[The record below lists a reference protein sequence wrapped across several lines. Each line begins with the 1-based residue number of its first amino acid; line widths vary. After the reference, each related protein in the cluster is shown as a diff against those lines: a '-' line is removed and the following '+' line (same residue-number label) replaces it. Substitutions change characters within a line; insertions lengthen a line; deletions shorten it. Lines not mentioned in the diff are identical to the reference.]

1 MYPHQKIEKK
11 WQEYWKTNK
20 TFEVNEDLEKKKYY
34 CLDMFPYP
42 SSNGLH
48 VGHPEGYTAT
58 DIFSRYLRM
67 NGYNVLHPMGWDAF
81 GLPAENFAI
90 KEGVHPATT
99 TAKNIENFRK
109 QIQSF
114 GFSYDWSREVTTSSP
129 DYYKWTQWIFLQLY
143 KKGLAYKRKAPVN
156 WCDSCQ
162 TVLANEQVVGGSCD
176 RCHGP
181 IIQKELAQW
190 FLKVTDYAEELLS
203 CLDDLDWPSSIK
215 ASQRNWI
222 GKSEG
227 ARIAFPI
234 VSNSLA
240 IEVFTT
246 RPDTLY
252 GATYMVI
259 APEHPLIEQCAERIT
274 NLKEIRT
281 YQRTAQT
288 KNERERT
295 QLEKEKTGVEVKGIQ
310 ALNPANG
317 ESIPIWIAD
326 YVLIN
331 YGTGAIMA
339 VPAHD
344 ERDFA
349 FAKKYNLPITM
360 VVCPH
365 YPAATCP
372 VLDQAYTETGHLVES
387 GEFTG
392 MASEEAKKKIT
403 EHVGGSSEINYKL
416 RDWLISR
423 QRYWGA
429 PIPILYCDSCGEQP
443 VPEIDLPIPLPTDVD
458 FRPSGESP
466 LVRSKEFHSV
476 KCPTC
481 GDPARRESDTMDT
494 FMCSSWYFLRYTS
507 PHEADQP
514 FDEEK
519 IKHWM
524 PVDMYVGGAEHAVL
538 HLLYARFMTKA
549 LRDCGFL
556 SFDEPF
562 TRLKNQGMILGEDGE
577 KMSKSRGNVINPDDV
592 VATFGADTIRIY
604 EMFMG
609 PFEATKPWSTN
620 GAVGVRRFLER
631 VWYVFDQI
639 GKNPD
644 AHTKASSHELIKTVL
659 KTLKKVT
666 EDIVTFNFNTAV
678 SSMMICANALH
689 DAVNKGGSIDKELQ
703 QKFLLIL
710 SPFAPHLVEELLEL
724 RNEGP
729 LSIHAWPTYDPKLVK
744 DSVVTVV
751 IQVNGKVRDQIEV
764 EVNLEDAILKAH
776 AFERPAVQKW
786 IEGKDTKKIIIIKN
800 KLVNIVTEA
809 A

>member
-1 MYPHQKIEKK
+1 MYPHKIIEKK
-11 WQEYWKTNK
+11 WQEYWETNK
-20 TFEVNEDLEKKKYY
+20 TFEVTEDAEKKKYY

-58 DIFSRYLRM
+58 DIFCRYLRM

-90 KEGVHPATT
+90 KEGTHPATT

-109 QIQSF
+109 QIKSF
-114 GFSYDWSREVTTSSP
+114 GFSYNWSREVDTSSP
-129 DYYKWTQWIFLQLY
+129 EYYRWTQWIFLQLY

-156 WCDSCQ
+156 WCGSCQ

-181 IIQKELAQW
+181 IIQKEFEQW
-190 FLKVTDYAEELLS
+190 FLKVTEYADELLT
-203 CLDDLDWPSSIK
+203 CLDTLDWPSSIK

-227 ARIAFPI
+227 ARIAFQL
-234 VSNSLA
+234 VDSEYAL
-240 IEVFTT
+240 EVFTT

-259 APEHPLIEQCAERIT
+259 APEHPIIENFTSHIL
-274 NLKEIRT
+274 NLKEIQT
-281 YQRTAQT
+281 YRETT
-288 KNERERT
+288 NKKSELERAH
-295 QLEKEKTGVEVKGIQ
+295 LEKEKTGVEIQGIL
-310 ALNPANG
+310 AVNPSNG
-317 ESIPIWIAD
+317 EKIPVWISD
-326 YVLIN
+326 YVLMS

-344 ERDFA
+344 ARDFA
-349 FAKKYNLPITM
+349 FAKKYALPIRM
-360 VVCPH
+360 VICPD
-365 YPAATCP
+365 YPAPTCP
-372 VLDQAYTETGHLVES
+372 ILDEAYEGDGHLVES

-392 MASEEAKKKIT
+392 MPMAEAKTAIT
-403 EHVGGSSEINYKL
+403 EHVGGAMEVRYKL

-429 PIPILYCDSCGEQP
+429 PIPIIYCDTCGEQP
-443 VPEIDLPIPLPTDVD
+443 VPEIDLPVLLPTDVD
-458 FRPSGESP
+458 FRPTGESP
-466 LVRSKEFHSV
+466 LLRSKEFHSV
-476 KCPTC
+476 KCPSC
-481 GDPARRESDTMDT
+481 GIAAHRESDTMDT
-494 FMCSSWYFLRYTS
+494 FMCSSWYYLRYTS
-507 PHEADQP
+507 PHESDQP

-519 IKHWM
+519 IKYWM

-549 LRDCGFL
+549 MRDCGFL

-562 TRLKNQGMILGEDGE
+562 TRLRNQGMILGEDGE

-631 VWYVFDQI
+631 VWYVFDRI
-639 GKNPD
+639 DKNPNRHIQQSSD
-644 AHTKASSHELIKTVL
+644 ALRKTIHKTV
-659 KTLKKVT
+659 KKVT
-666 EDIVTFNFNTAV
+666 EDIVTFNFNTAI
-678 SSMMICANALH
+678 SSMMICTNALH
-689 DAVNKGGSIDKELQ
+689 DAVNADQSIDDDIQK
-703 QKFLLIL
+703 KFLLIL
-710 SPFAPHLVEELLEL
+710 SPFAPHLAEELLE
-724 RNEGP
+724 RKNEEP
-729 LSIHAWPTYDPKLVK
+729 SHLHAWPSYDPDLVK
-744 DSVVTVV
+744 DTVVTIV
-751 IQVNGKVRDQIEV
+751 IQINGKVRDQIEA
-764 EVNLEDAILKAH
+764 DADMPDDMLKAH
-776 AFERPAVQKW
+776 VFERPAVQKW
-786 IEGKDTKKIIIIKN
+786 IEGKDVKNIIVVKN
-800 KLVNIVTEA
+800 KLVNIVAE
-809 A
+809 